1 MFNNYLFNEGLELNE
16 KSKQNL
22 ILSVALFDEAFE
34 KTKNDLKQKNIKWR
48 DFPNLYT
55 RDESFD
61 MRMSAVERGIK
72 ERINLLPLIK
82 KFMKINFPDF
92 IYKKTPDGRR
102 VFYKQINDYIK
113 LGIGFETIHHLGL
126 GKAFTLCLNIEHI
139 DEPLLGHIW
148 SENFFRLYGEKDSWP
163 PCYTYSVKDDLNPI
177 FKSVEEIINK
187 TFPIFES
194 TLKHSFDKSPE
205 MIDNYANSNQYEIE
219 LCNRVLYIR
228 KVN

>member
-1 MFNNYLFNEGLELNE
+1 MFNNYLFNEGLKLNE

-34 KTKNDLKQKNIKWR
+34 KTKNELKQKNIKWR

-61 MRMSAVERGIK
+61 IRMSAVEKGIK

-82 KFMKINFPDF
+82 KFMNINFPDF

-113 LGIGFETIHHLGL
+113 LGIGFNTMHHLGL
-126 GKAFTLCLNIEHI
+126 GKAVAQRAVCCLGGSFRIYFGYPYSGAVKASGSPALRQIIQLYVTRIRGRTRSSSDNQSVYRIGAAKGCQSSASSFG
-139 DEPLLGHIW
+139 LL
-148 SENFFRLYGEKDSWP
+148 
-163 PCYTYSVKDDLNPI
+163 V
-177 FKSVEEIINK
+177 
-187 TFPIFES
+187 
-194 TLKHSFDKSPE
+194 HSFWQSRL
-205 MIDNYANSNQYEIE
+205 Q
-219 LCNRVLYIR
+219 V
-228 KVN
+228 